1 MRVMSDVTD
10 PVGRL
15 HTMSET
21 PLDGYNA
28 PPRLGQHTPE
38 ALTELLGH
46 TAADVDAL
54 ESAGV
59 VQRLNGLLQ
68 RRNR

>member
-1 MRVMSDVTD
+1 
-10 PVGRL
+10 
-15 HTMSET
+15 MSET